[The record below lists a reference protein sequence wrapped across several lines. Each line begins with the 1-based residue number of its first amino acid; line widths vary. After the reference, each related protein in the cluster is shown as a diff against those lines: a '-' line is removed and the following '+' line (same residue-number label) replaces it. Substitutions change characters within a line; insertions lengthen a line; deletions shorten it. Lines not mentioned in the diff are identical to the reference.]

1 MKAFAIRRGEEHG
14 ELAGK
19 ILCQDVRPAFR
30 KGHLLRAEDIPVLI
44 AASWSELH
52 LIEPGPGDVAQREA
66 GEHLARILASA
77 GLQIAPAGHRH
88 VLRAER
94 NGLVKIAAE
103 ALLRLNTIPGVAVF
117 TLMNDTVVSAGQTVA
132 EAQITPLMIERRA
145 LEEASR
151 EKEVVRILDFVPRDV
166 VILKRDD
173 RVLRALTEKLQ
184 WFGCTIREI
193 ITLPPDAQS
202 IRETIEHAPHPAL
215 RATLSPLSR
224 GEGSYDREGS
234 HERDPS
240 PRLRGEGGRRPDE
253 GMLIIVQGSNALDP
267 LDPVFVALDA
277 MGATMQ
283 KIGMPVHPGTLLW
296 IASRKNATII
306 GLPSCGLGP
315 QLTAFDLVLPKLL
328 AEGSIRNE
336 DLAALGHGGILQSR
350 VYVQEAID
358 EPVR

>member
-1 MKAFAIRRGEEHG
+1 MKPFAIHRGEPHG
-14 ELAGK
+14 NLAGK
-19 ILCQDVRPAFR
+19 ILCHDVRPAFR
-30 KGHLLRAEDIPVLI
+30 KGHKLRAEDIPILM

-52 LIEPGPGDVAQREA
+52 LLEPGPDDVAQKEA

-94 NGLVKIAAE
+94 NGLVKIDAE

-117 TLMNDTVVSAGQTVA
+117 TLMNDTVVSAGQVVA
-132 EAQITPLMIERRA
+132 EAQITPLLIARRA
-145 LEEASR
+145 MEEASR
-151 EKEVVRILDFVPRDV
+151 EKEVVRILGFVPRDV

-173 RVLRALTEKLQ
+173 RVLRALTDKLR
-184 WFGCTIREI
+184 WFGCTVREVI
-193 ITLPPDAQS
+193 PLPPDAPS
-202 IRETIEHAPHPAL
+202 IREVL
-215 RATLSPLSR
+215 
-224 GEGSYDREGS
+224 D
-234 HERDPS
+234 RDPS
-240 PRLRGEGGRRPDE
+240 PRPRGEGGRWPDE
-253 GMLIIVQGSNALDP
+253 GPLIIVQGTNALDP
-267 LDPVFVALDA
+267 LDPVFVALEA

-283 KIGMPVHPGTLLW
+283 KVGMPVHPGTLLW

-328 AEGSIRNE
+328 AEGAIRDV
-336 DLAALGHGGILQSR
+336 DLVALGHGGILNFAQSR
-350 VYVQEAID
+350 ILVLESVD

>member
-30 KGHLLRAEDIPVLI
+30 KGHLLRAEDVAALM

-52 LIEPGPGDVAQREA
+52 LLEPGPDDVAQREA
-66 GEHLARILASA
+66 GEQLARILASA

-94 NGLVKIAAE
+94 NGLVKIDTE
-103 ALLRLNTIPGVAVF
+103 ALLRLNTIAGVAVF
-117 TLMNDTVVSAGQTVA
+117 TLMNDTVASAGQTVA
-132 EAQITPLMIERRA
+132 EAQITPLVIERSA
-145 LEEASR
+145 LEQAAR
-151 EKEVVRILDFVPRDV
+151 EKEVVRILSFVPRDV

-173 RVLRALTEKLQ
+173 RVVRPLTDKLQ
-184 WFGCTIREI
+184 WFGCTVREV

-202 IRETIEHAPHPAL
+202 IREVLART
-215 RATLSPLSR
+215 
-224 GEGSYDREGS
+224 
-234 HERDPS
+234 
-240 PRLRGEGGRRPDE
+240 DE
-253 GMLIIVQGSNALDP
+253 GLLIIVQGSNALDP

-296 IASRKNATII
+296 IASRNNATII

-315 QLTAFDLVLPKLL
+315 QITAFDLVLPKLL
-328 AEGSIRNE
+328 AEGTIRNE
-336 DLAALGHGGILQSR
+336 ELAALGHGGILNSAARQLTTDNRQLVSN
-350 VYVQEAID
+350 D
-358 EPVR
+358 PVR

>member
-14 ELAGK
+14 NLVGR

-30 KGHLLRAEDIPVLI
+30 KGDLLRAEDIPVLI

-52 LIEPGPGDVAQREA
+52 LLEPGPDDVAQREA

-94 NGLVKIAAE
+94 NGLVKIDAE

-132 EAQITPLMIERRA
+132 EAQIAPLMIERRA
-145 LEEASR
+145 LDEASR
-151 EKEVVRILDFVPRDV
+151 EKEVVRILAFVPRDV

-173 RVLRALTEKLQ
+173 RVLRALTDKLR
-184 WFGCTIREI
+184 WFGCTVREVV
-193 ITLPPDAQS
+193 TLPPDAPS
-202 IRETIEHAPHPAL
+202 IREAIERQPAAL
-215 RATLSPLSR
+215 F
-224 GEGSYDREGS
+224 
-234 HERDPS
+234 
-240 PRLRGEGGRRPDE
+240 
-253 GMLIIVQGSNALDP
+253 IVSGSNALDP

-283 KIGMPVHPGTLLW
+283 RVGMPVHPGTLLW
-296 IASRKNATII
+296 IASRKNTTII

-315 QLTAFDLVLPKLL
+315 QVTAFDLVLPKLL
-328 AEGSIRNE
+328 AVGAIRNE
-336 DLAALGHGGILQSR
+336 ELAALGHGGILNFAQSR
-350 VYVQEAID
+350 ILAQEPVD

>member
-14 ELAGK
+14 NLVGR
-19 ILCQDVRPAFR
+19 ILCQDIRPAFR

-52 LIEPGPGDVAQREA
+52 LLEPGPDDVAQREA

-94 NGLVKIAAE
+94 NGLVKIDAE

-132 EAQITPLMIERRA
+132 EAQIAPLMIERRA
-145 LEEASR
+145 LDEASR
-151 EKEVVRILDFVPRDV
+151 EKEVVRILAFVPRDV

-173 RVLRALTEKLQ
+173 RVLRALTDKLR
-184 WFGCTIREI
+184 WFGCTVREVV
-193 ITLPPDAQS
+193 TLPPDAPS
-202 IRETIEHAPHPAL
+202 IREAIERQPAAL
-215 RATLSPLSR
+215 F
-224 GEGSYDREGS
+224 
-234 HERDPS
+234 
-240 PRLRGEGGRRPDE
+240 
-253 GMLIIVQGSNALDP
+253 IVSGSNALDP

-283 KIGMPVHPGTLLW
+283 RVGMPVHPGTLLW
-296 IASRKNATII
+296 IASRKNTTII

-315 QLTAFDLVLPKLL
+315 QVTAFDLVLPKLL
-328 AEGSIRNE
+328 AVGAIRNE
-336 DLAALGHGGILQSR
+336 ELAALGHGGILNFAQSR
-350 VYVQEAID
+350 ILAQEPVD

>member
-1 MKAFAIRRGEEHG
+1 MKPFAIRRGEEHG

-19 ILCQDVRPAFR
+19 ILCHDVRPTFR
-30 KGHLLRAEDIPVLI
+30 KGHKLRAEDIPVLI

-52 LIEPGPGDVAQREA
+52 LIEPGPGDVAQKEA

-94 NGLVKIAAE
+94 NGLVKIDAE
-103 ALLRLNTIPGVAVF
+103 ALLRLNKIAGVAVF
-117 TLMNDTVVSAGQTVA
+117 TLMHDTVASAGQTVA
-132 EAQITPLMIERRA
+132 EAQITPLVIERRK
-145 LEEASR
+145 LEEAAQ

-184 WFGCTIREI
+184 WFGCNVREVITLPGDAASIREI
-193 ITLPPDAQS
+193 IERVTGGRWPVTGNSQ
-202 IRETIEHAPHPAL
+202 
-215 RATLSPLSR
+215 
-224 GEGSYDREGS
+224 
-234 HERDPS
+234 RDPS

-253 GMLIIVQGSNALDP
+253 GCLFIVQGTNALDP
-267 LDPVFVALDA
+267 LDPVFIALES

-296 IASRKNATII
+296 MATGHRPPATII

-315 QLTAFDLVLPKLL
+315 QITAFDLVIPKLL
-328 AEGSIRNE
+328 AEGTISNE
-336 DLAALGHGGILQSR
+336 DLAKLGHGGILNFTDR
-350 VYVQEAID
+350 EPRTRNQELAIND
-358 EPVR
+358 PVR

>member
-14 ELAGK
+14 NLVGR
-19 ILCQDVRPAFR
+19 ILCQDIRPAFR

-52 LIEPGPGDVAQREA
+52 LLEPGPDDVAQREA

-94 NGLVKIAAE
+94 NGLVKIDAE

-132 EAQITPLMIERRA
+132 EAQITPLMIDRRA

-151 EKEVVRILDFVPRDV
+151 EREVVRILGFVPRDV

-173 RVLRALTEKLQ
+173 RVLRALSDKLR
-184 WFGCTIREI
+184 WFGCTIREVV
-193 ITLPPDAQS
+193 TLPADAPS
-202 IRETIEHAPHPAL
+202 IREII
-215 RATLSPLSR
+215 
-224 GEGSYDREGS
+224 
-234 HERDPS
+234 DPS

-253 GMLIIVQGSNALDP
+253 GPLFIVSGSNALDP

-283 KIGMPVHPGTLLW
+283 RVGMPVHPGTLLW
-296 IASRKNATII
+296 IASRKNTTII

-315 QLTAFDLVLPKLL
+315 QVTAFDLVLPKLL
-328 AEGSIRNE
+328 AVGAIRNE
-336 DLAALGHGGILQSR
+336 ELAALGHGGILNFAQSR
-350 VYVQEAID
+350 ILAQEPVD